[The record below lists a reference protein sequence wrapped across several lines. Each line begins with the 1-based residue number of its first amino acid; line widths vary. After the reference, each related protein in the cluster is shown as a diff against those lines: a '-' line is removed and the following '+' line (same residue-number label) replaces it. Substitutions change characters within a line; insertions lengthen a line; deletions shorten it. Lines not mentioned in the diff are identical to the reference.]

1 MFDSIRETIDYAVE
15 NNMSF
20 ADIMVKEEM
29 ELSGKSRDEV
39 RAQMKQNL
47 DVMRDAVI
55 KGTTGDGV
63 ESVTGYTGHDAAK
76 LRDYNE
82 THHALSGYEMID
94 AVKGAIATNE
104 VNAAMGIICATPT
117 AGSSGTIP
125 GALFKLEKTHDL
137 TEEQM
142 IDFLFTSALF
152 GRVVA
157 NNASVAG
164 ATAGCQAEVGSAS
177 AMAAAAAV
185 AIFGGSP
192 EASGHA
198 MALAISNLLGL
209 VCDPVAGLVEIPCV
223 MRNAIGSGNALIS
236 ADLAL
241 AGIES
246 RIPVDEVIEAMDKVG
261 RNLPASLRE
270 TGLGGLAGTPTGE
283 AIKRKIFGTAEDMV
297 KNN

>member
-117 AGSSGTIP
+117 AGSSGTIL

-164 ATAGCQAEVGSAS
+164 ATGGCQAEVGSAS

>member
-164 ATAGCQAEVGSAS
+164 AIGGCQAEVGSAS

>member
-164 ATAGCQAEVGSAS
+164 ATGGCQAEVGSAS

-246 RIPVDEVIEAMDKVG
+246 RIPVDEVIEAMDKLG

-283 AIKRKIFGTAEDMV
+283 AIKRKIFGTAENMV

>member
-20 ADIMVKEEM
+20 ADIMIQEEM
-29 ELSGKSRDEV
+29 ELSGQSRDEV
-39 RAQMKQNL
+39 RDLMKENL
-47 DVMRDAVI
+47 QVMRDAVV

-76 LRDYNE
+76 IRDYNE
-82 THHALSGYEMID
+82 NYHALSGHEMME
-94 AVKGAIATNE
+94 AVKGAVATNE

-125 GALFKLEKTHDL
+125 GVLFKLEKTHDL

-142 IDFLFTSALF
+142 IDFLFVSSLF

-164 ATAGCQAEVGSAS
+164 ATGGCQAEVGSAS

-185 AIFGGSP
+185 SIFGGEP

-241 AGIES
+241 AGVES

-261 RNLPASLRE
+261 RGLPAELRE

-283 AIKRKIFGTAEDMV
+283 AIKRKIFGEAEV
-297 KNN
+297 NSFS

>member
-125 GALFKLEKTHDL
+125 GALFKLEKTHGL

-164 ATAGCQAEVGSAS
+164 ATGGCQAEVGSAS

>member
-15 NNMSF
+15 NKISF
-20 ADIMVKEEM
+20 AEIMVKEEM

-117 AGSSGTIP
+117 AGSSGIIP

-137 TEEQM
+137 TEDQM

-164 ATAGCQAEVGSAS
+164 ATGGCQAEVGSAS

>member
-164 ATAGCQAEVGSAS
+164 ATGGCQAEVGSAS

-209 VCDPVAGLVEIPCV
+209 FCDPVAGLVEIPCV

>member
-104 VNAAMGIICATPT
+104 VNAAMVIICATPT

-164 ATAGCQAEVGSAS
+164 ATGGCQAEVGSAS

>member
-1 MFDSIRETIDYAVE
+1 MFDSIRETIDYSVE
-15 NNMSF
+15 HDISF
-20 ADIMVKEEM
+20 ADILINEEM
-29 ELSGKSRDEV
+29 EREGISRDEV
-39 RAQMKQNL
+39 RERMKQNL
-47 DVMRDAVI
+47 EVMRDAVE

-76 LRDYNE
+76 LRYYNE
-82 THHALSGYEMID
+82 NNHALSGKEMIE
-94 AVKGAIATNE
+94 AVKGAVATNE

-125 GALFKLEKTHDL
+125 GVLFKLEKTHDL
-137 TEEQM
+137 TEDQM

-164 ATAGCQAEVGSAS
+164 ATGGCQAEVGSAS
-177 AMAAAAAV
+177 AMAAAASV
-185 AIFGGSP
+185 AIFNGTP
-192 EASGHA
+192 EQSGHA

-241 AGIES
+241 AGVES
-246 RIPVDEVIEAMDKVG
+246 RIPVDEVIGAMDRVG

-283 AIKRKIFGTAEDMV
+283 EIKRKIFGEAENMV
-297 KNN
+297 NNK

>member
-15 NNMSF
+15 NKMSF
-20 ADIMVKEEM
+20 ADIMIQEEM
-29 ELSGKSRDEV
+29 ELSGKTRDEV
-39 RAQMKQNL
+39 RETMKQNL

-55 KGTTGDGV
+55 KGSTGEGV
-63 ESVTGYTGHDAAK
+63 KSVTGYTGQDAIKLAK
-76 LRDYNE
+76 YNE
-82 THHALSGYEMID
+82 NNHALSGHEMVE
-94 AVKGAIATNE
+94 AVKGAVATNE

-125 GALFKLEKTHDL
+125 GVLFKLEKTHDL

-142 IDFLFTSALF
+142 IDFLFVSSLF

-164 ATAGCQAEVGSAS
+164 ATGGCQAEVGSAS

-185 AIFGGSP
+185 SIFGGEP
-192 EASGHA
+192 EATGHA

-241 AGIES
+241 AGVES

-261 RNLPASLRE
+261 RGLPAELRE

-283 AIKRKIFGTAEDMV
+283 AIKRKIFGEAEV
-297 KNN
+297 NNFS

>member
-15 NNMSF
+15 NKMSF
-20 ADIMVKEEM
+20 AEIMVKEEM

-82 THHALSGYEMID
+82 IHHALSGYEMID

-137 TEEQM
+137 TEDQM

-164 ATAGCQAEVGSAS
+164 ATGGCQAEVGSAS

>member
-164 ATAGCQAEVGSAS
+164 ATGGCQAEVGSAS

-283 AIKRKIFGTAEDMV
+283 AIKRKIFGTAENMV

>member
-20 ADIMVKEEM
+20 ADIMVKEEI

-137 TEEQM
+137 IEEQM

-164 ATAGCQAEVGSAS
+164 ATGGCQAEVGSAS

>member
-82 THHALSGYEMID
+82 THHVLSGYEMID

-164 ATAGCQAEVGSAS
+164 ATGGCQAEVGSAS

>member
-1 MFDSIRETIDYAVE
+1 MFDSIRETIDYAVK

-164 ATAGCQAEVGSAS
+164 ATGGCQAEVGSAS

>member
-82 THHALSGYEMID
+82 THHALSRYEMID

-164 ATAGCQAEVGSAS
+164 ATGGCQAEVGSAS

>member
-1 MFDSIRETIDYAVE
+1 MFDSIRETIDYSVE
-15 NNMSF
+15 HNMSF
-20 ADIMVKEEM
+20 ADMMIQEEM
-29 ELSGKSRDEV
+29 DLSGKSREEV
-39 RAQMKQNL
+39 REQMHQNL
-47 DVMRDAVI
+47 KVMRDAVE
-55 KGTTGDGV
+55 KGTTGEGV

-82 THHALSGYEMID
+82 THHALSGYEMIE
-94 AVKGAIATNE
+94 AVKGAVATNE

-125 GALFKLEKTHDL
+125 GALFKLEKTHNL
-137 TEEQM
+137 TEDQM

-164 ATAGCQAEVGSAS
+164 ATGGCQAEVGSAS

-185 AIFGGSP
+185 SIFGGSP

-246 RIPVDEVIEAMDKVG
+246 RIPVDEVIEAMDRVG

-283 AIKRKIFGTAEDMV
+283 AIKRKIFGDAEEFV

>member
-47 DVMRDAVI
+47 DVMRDALI

-164 ATAGCQAEVGSAS
+164 ATGGCQAEVGSAS

>member
-164 ATAGCQAEVGSAS
+164 ATGGCQAEVGSAS

-270 TGLGGLAGTPTGE
+270 NGLGGLAGTPTGE

>member
-117 AGSSGTIP
+117 AGSSGIIP

-164 ATAGCQAEVGSAS
+164 ATGGCQAEVGSAS

>member
-164 ATAGCQAEVGSAS
+164 ATGGCQAEVGSAS

-246 RIPVDEVIEAMDKVG
+246 RIPVDEVIEAMDNVG

>member
-164 ATAGCQAEVGSAS
+164 ATGGCQAEVGSAS

-261 RNLPASLRE
+261 RNPPASLRE

>member
-1 MFDSIRETIDYAVE
+1 MFDSIRETIDYSVE
-15 NNMSF
+15 NNISF
-20 ADIMVKEEM
+20 ADMMINDEM
-29 ELSGKSRDEV
+29 EREDKSREEV
-39 RAQMKQNL
+39 RDLMRQNL
-47 DVMRDAVI
+47 NVMREAVE

-82 THHALSGYEMID
+82 NNHALSGHEMID
-94 AVKGAIATNE
+94 AVKGAVATNE

-125 GALFKLEKTHDL
+125 GVIFKLEKTHNI
-137 TEEQM
+137 TEDQM

-164 ATAGCQAEVGSAS
+164 ATGGCQAEVGSAS

-185 AIFGGSP
+185 SIFNGSP
-192 EASGHA
+192 EQSGHA

-241 AGIES
+241 AGVES
-246 RIPVDEVIEAMDKVG
+246 QIPVDEVIGAMDRVG

-283 AIKRKIFGTAEDMV
+283 EIKRKIFGEADNMV
-297 KNN
+297 KNK

>member
-1 MFDSIRETIDYAVE
+1 MFDSIRETIDYAAE

-164 ATAGCQAEVGSAS
+164 ATGGCQAEVGSAS

>member
-1 MFDSIRETIDYAVE
+1 MFDSIRETMDYAVE

-164 ATAGCQAEVGSAS
+164 ATGGCQAEVGSAS

>member
-1 MFDSIRETIDYAVE
+1 MFDSIRETIGYAVE

-164 ATAGCQAEVGSAS
+164 ATGGCQAEVGSAS

>member
-164 ATAGCQAEVGSAS
+164 ATGGCQAEVGSAS

-198 MALAISNLLGL
+198 MALVISNLLGL

>member
-82 THHALSGYEMID
+82 KHHALSGYEMID

-164 ATAGCQAEVGSAS
+164 ATGGCQAEVGSAS